1 MISITE
7 IVYFFKGLSSALNS
21 DWLSPVYTKEA
32 ALWWLALTF
41 TQLLL
46 RCVRSFLFPKLN
58 GHELSPSYTV
68 WIIFLEEAAV
78 LNTCNGME
86 IYVLPL
92 SQHRGVKEVTKWMS
106 KVDSLSPYVFS
117 PSLDDVILI
126 FFLCRQVESQF
137 QRFVRTVSRRQV
149 DFCCGLLFF
158 SEVSGPLIV
167 NLLLR
172 LKYFP
177 LW

>member
-1 MISITE
+1 
-7 IVYFFKGLSSALNS
+7 
-21 DWLSPVYTKEA
+21 
-32 ALWWLALTF
+32 
-41 TQLLL
+41 
-46 RCVRSFLFPKLN
+46 
-58 GHELSPSYTV
+58 
-68 WIIFLEEAAV
+68 
-78 LNTCNGME
+78 ME

-106 KVDSLSPYVFS
+106 KVVSLSPYVFS

-177 LW
+177 L